1 MIAKEAEMEMVTN
14 MVTMTKLA
22 MVRVTKTAADRITS
36 LVMKMAIT
44 K

>member
-1 MIAKEAEMEMVTN
+1 MMAKEAEMEMVTN
-14 MVTMTKLA
+14 MVRMTKLA

-44 K
+44 R